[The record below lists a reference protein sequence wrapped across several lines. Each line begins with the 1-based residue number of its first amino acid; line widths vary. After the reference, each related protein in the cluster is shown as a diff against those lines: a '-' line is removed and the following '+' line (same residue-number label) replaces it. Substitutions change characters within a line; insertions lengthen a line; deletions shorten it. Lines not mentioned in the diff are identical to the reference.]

1 MSHAIGVTKIERF
14 LKANNLKPAH
24 VADFAGIS
32 RQHLYR
38 IRLGVAEPT
47 RLTMVWVADACGK
60 LLHRHIGVDELFDL
74 GDGQ

>member
-1 MSHAIGVTKIERF
+1 VTKIERF

-38 IRLGVAEPT
+38 VRIGAAEPT
-47 RLTMVWVADACGK
+47 RLTILWIAAACSK
-60 LLHRHIGVDELFDL
+60 LLHRHVGASELFDL
-74 GDGQ
+74 GDGET